1 MSGRFER
8 VVRLVRAVR
17 LVHASA
23 LAVSTVLAVTAAP
36 APTAVA
42 APAEPPGQP
51 VSALLTRLRALYRQA
66 EEATEAYDATDD
78 KLKKQRARTDRL
90 NEALADARI
99 ALTAGRAEAG
109 RIAREQ
115 YRGSRGL
122 SPYVQFLLSDSPRQ
136 AMDRGHEI
144 RRAADHRA
152 NAVERLT
159 DGERRAAGLA
169 REAREALNKQLTLA
183 AERKRQRDAVQ
194 ERLGE
199 VERLLA
205 SLDGAQLAALRRAE
219 ADGIGDAQ
227 RRLLA
232 SGALNGSLGGD
243 RAPSEEGV
251 KALEY
256 AFQQVGKPYVWGAE
270 GPDAFDCSGLTSQA
284 WAHAGDVIP
293 RTSQEQWK
301 TLPKVPLN
309 ELRPGDLVLYFEGA
323 THVALY
329 VGHGQVV
336 QAPRPGDVV
345 KVSPIA
351 TNPLLGAVRP
361 DAGEPPVVEM
371 VDYVPPAA
379 GTFASDI

>member
-1 MSGRFER
+1 MRAAR
-8 VVRLVRAVR
+8 VLR
-17 LVHASA
+17 ASA
-23 LAVSTVLAVTAAP
+23 LAVSTVLAVAALP

-42 APAEPPGQP
+42 APADPPGQP

-78 KLKKQRARTDRL
+78 RLKKQRARTDRL
-90 NEALADARI
+90 NEQLAEARI

-122 SPYVQFLLSDSPRQ
+122 SPYMEFLLSGDARQ

-144 RRAADHRA
+144 RRAAGRRA
-152 NAVERLT
+152 DAVERLA
-159 DGERRAAGLA
+159 DGERRAAALA
-169 REAREALNKQLTLA
+169 REAREALSAQQTLA
-183 AERKRQRDAVQ
+183 ARQKRQRDAVQ

-205 SLDGAQLAALRRAE
+205 SLDGDQLAALRRAE

-227 RRLLA
+227 RKLLA
-232 SGALNGSLGGD
+232 SGALGGAQ
-243 RAPSEEGV
+243 APSEDGIR
-251 KALEY
+251 ALDY

-329 VGHGQVV
+329 VGHGRVI

-351 TNPLLGAVRP
+351 ANPLLGAVRP
-361 DAGEPPVVEM
+361 DAGKPPLARYIP
-371 VDYVPPAA
+371 YVPPEPP
-379 GTFASDI
+379 GEV

>member
-1 MSGRFER
+1 MSGRFVR
-8 VVRLVRAVR
+8 VVRVAR
-17 LVHASA
+17 ASA
-23 LAVSTVLAVTAAP
+23 LAVSTATAVLALTAAP
-36 APTAVA
+36 APKAFA

-90 NEALADARI
+90 NEELADARI
-99 ALTAGRAEAG
+99 ALTAGRDEAG

-122 SPYVQFLLSDSPRQ
+122 SPYVQFLLSDDPRQ
-136 AMDRGHEI
+136 AMARGHEI
-144 RRAADHRA
+144 RRAAGRRA
-152 NAVERLT
+152 DAVERLT
-159 DGERRAAGLA
+159 DGERRAAVLA
-169 REAREALNKQLTLA
+169 REAREALGAQQTLA
-183 AERKRQRDAVQ
+183 AERKRQRDAIQ

-205 SLDGAQLAALRRAE
+205 SLDGEQLAALRRAE

-227 RRLLA
+227 SRLLA
-232 SGALNGSLGGD
+232 SGALSGAQ
-243 RAPSEEGV
+243 APSEDGIR
-251 KALEY
+251 ALDF
-256 AFQQVGKPYVWGAE
+256 AFRQVGKPYVWGAE

-309 ELRPGDLVLYFEGA
+309 QLRPGDLVLYFEGA

-329 VGHGQVV
+329 LGRGQVV

-345 KVSPIA
+345 KISPIA
-351 TNPLLGAVRP
+351 ANPLLGAVRP
-361 DAGEPPVVEM
+361 DAGKPPM
-371 VDYVPPAA
+371 TGYAPPAA
-379 GTFASDI
+379 SALVSAT

>member
-1 MSGRFER
+1 MSGRFVRVAR
-8 VVRLVRAVR
+8 VVRVGRVVR
-17 LVHASA
+17 ASA
-23 LAVSTVLAVTAAP
+23 LAVSTATAVLALTAAP
-36 APTAVA
+36 APKAFA
-42 APAEPPGQP
+42 APADPPGQP

-90 NEALADARI
+90 NEELADARI
-99 ALTAGRAEAG
+99 ALTTGREEAG

-115 YRGSRGL
+115 YRSSRGL
-122 SPYVQFLLSDSPRQ
+122 SPYVQFLLSDDPRQ
-136 AMDRGHEI
+136 AMARGHEI
-144 RRAADHRA
+144 RRAAGRRA
-152 NAVERLT
+152 DAVERLT
-159 DGERRAAGLA
+159 DGERRAAALA
-169 REAREALNKQLTLA
+169 REAREALNAQQTLA
-183 AERKRQRDAVQ
+183 AEQKRQRDAIQ

-205 SLDGAQLAALRRAE
+205 SLDGEQLAALRRAE

-227 RRLLA
+227 RSLLA
-232 SGALNGSLGGD
+232 SGALSGAQ
-243 RAPSEEGV
+243 APSEEGIR
-251 KALEY
+251 ALDF
-256 AFQQVGKPYVWGAE
+256 AFRQVGKPYVWGAE

-309 ELRPGDLVLYFEGA
+309 QLRPGDLVLYFEGA

-329 VGHGQVV
+329 LGHGQVV

-345 KVSPIA
+345 KISPIA
-351 TNPLLGAVRP
+351 ANPLLGAVRP
-361 DAGEPPVVEM
+361 DAGKPPM
-371 VDYVPPAA
+371 TGYVPPAIPPA
-379 GTFASDI
+379 VSALVSAT

>member
-1 MSGRFER
+1 MSGRFVRVVSVVR
-8 VVRLVRAVR
+8 VVR
-17 LVHASA
+17 ASA
-23 LAVSTVLAVTAAP
+23 LAVSTATAVLALTAAP
-36 APTAVA
+36 APKAFA
-42 APAEPPGQP
+42 APADPPGQP

-90 NEALADARI
+90 NEELVDARI
-99 ALTAGRAEAG
+99 ALTTGREEAG

-122 SPYVQFLLSDSPRQ
+122 SPYVQFLLSDDPRQ
-136 AMDRGHEI
+136 AMARGHEM
-144 RRAADHRA
+144 RRAAGRRA
-152 NAVERLT
+152 DAVERLT
-159 DGERRAAGLA
+159 DGERRAAVLA
-169 REAREALNKQLTLA
+169 REAREALNAQQTLA
-183 AERKRQRDAVQ
+183 AEQKRQRDAIQ

-205 SLDGAQLAALRRAE
+205 SLDGEQLAALRRAE
-219 ADGIGDAQ
+219 ADGVGDAQ

-232 SGALNGSLGGD
+232 SGALSGAQ
-243 RAPSEEGV
+243 APSEEGV
-251 KALEY
+251 RALDF
-256 AFQQVGKPYVWGAE
+256 AFRQVGKPYVWGAE

-309 ELRPGDLVLYFEGA
+309 QLRPGDLVLYFEGA

-329 VGHGQVV
+329 LGHGQVI

-345 KVSPIA
+345 KISPIA
-351 TNPLLGAVRP
+351 ANPLLGAVRP
-361 DAGEPPVVEM
+361 DAGKPPM
-371 VDYVPPAA
+371 TGYVPPAVSA
-379 GTFASDI
+379 LVSAI